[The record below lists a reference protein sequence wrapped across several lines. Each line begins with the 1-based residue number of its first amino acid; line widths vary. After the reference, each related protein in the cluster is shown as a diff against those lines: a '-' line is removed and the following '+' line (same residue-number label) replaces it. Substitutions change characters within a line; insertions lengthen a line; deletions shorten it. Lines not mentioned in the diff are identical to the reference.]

1 LLIVGK
7 GVVVVLIVIVVVII
21 VIIVVVV
28 VFPAGPHIPLR
39 AALQPTQANW
49 TVSPRKDGNC

>member
-7 GVVVVLIVIVVVII
+7 GVVVVLIVIVVVVII
-21 VIIVVVV
+21 VIVV